1 MRLVGEDFRRR
12 FGRRL
17 AKGDTDILVAERL
30 VYFKSR
36 KMLA

>member
-17 AKGDTDILVAERL
+17 AKGDIDILVAGYL